1 MPPSKSEDTPPPA
14 PHRHQLS
21 YQNFSKRLILSYIF
35 DWILIIGVAL
45 IGYGFNQTTPNHRPF
60 SLTDPSISF
69 PHREKETVSTG
80 VLAVVAVVAPAV
92 IIVLVSVLS
101 INPATTSIAGSS
113 VHNARR
119 EALRRKFMVKLWEW
133 HAGWMGLGVALAGTF
148 MATEGLKDLYGKPR
162 PDMLARCDPN
172 LSALNEYA
180 VSGLGGRIAGA
191 PTMVTWEICRNKGDE
206 MLKVDGFAS
215 FPSGHSSMSFA
226 GLMYLALWLSAKFS
240 IGFPFLAY
248 SPLSQDLQRQDR
260 GKIRNQGAAPP
271 VYMLIVALVPIAVA
285 FFISAS
291 RWFDYRHHGFDIIFG
306 SVMGM
311 VFAWIGF
318 RLYQLP
324 IIRGAGWSWGARSR
338 KHAFFMEVG
347 QPSHV
352 SADNWVMMSDKRDA
366 AESSPHNVDLESGR
380 PGPDER

>member
-1 MPPSKSEDTPPPA
+1 MTSSESEDTPPPA
-14 PHRHQLS
+14 AHHHRLS
-21 YQNFSKRLILSYIF
+21 YQQFSKRLILSYIL

-45 IGYGFNQTTPNHRPF
+45 IGFGFSQTTPNHRPF

-69 PHREKETVSTG
+69 PHREKDTVSTG
-80 VLAVVAVVAPAV
+80 VLAVVAIVAPAV
-92 IIVLVSVLS
+92 IIIFVSFLF
-101 INPATTSIAGSS
+101 INPNTTTTSGR
-113 VHNARR
+113 NARK
-119 EALRRKFMVKLWEW
+119 EILRRKLMVKLWEW
-133 HAGWMGLGVALAGTF
+133 NAGWMGLGVALAGTF

-162 PDMLARCDPN
+162 PDMLARCDPDI
-172 LSALNEYA
+172 SAINEYA
-180 VSGLGGRIAGA
+180 VSGLGRRLAGA
-191 PTMVTWEICRNKGDE
+191 PTMVKWEICRNKGDE

-215 FPSGHSSMSFA
+215 FPSGHSSISFA

-248 SPLSQDLQRQDR
+248 SPLSHDLGRQDR

-271 VYMLIVALVPIAVA
+271 VYMLVIALVPITVA

-311 VFAWIGF
+311 VFAYIGF

-338 KHAFFMEVG
+338 KHAFFMGVG
-347 QPSHV
+347 LPSHV
-352 SADNWVMMSDKRDA
+352 STDSWVSMSDKRDA
-366 AESSPHNVDLESGR
+366 VESSTQNVDLESR
-380 PGPDER
+380 QSANER

>member
-1 MPPSKSEDTPPPA
+1 MTPSKSEDTPPPA
-14 PHRHQLS
+14 AHHHRLS
-21 YQNFSKRLILSYIF
+21 YQQFSKRLILSYIL
-35 DWILIIGVAL
+35 DWTLIIGVAL
-45 IGYGFNQTTPNHRPF
+45 IGFGFSQTTPNHRPF

-69 PHREKETVSTG
+69 PHREKDTVSTG
-80 VLAVVAVVAPAV
+80 VLAVVAIIAPAV
-92 IIVLVSVLS
+92 II
-101 INPATTSIAGSS
+101 I
-113 VHNARR
+113 
-119 EALRRKFMVKLWEW
+119 FLWEW
-133 HAGWMGLGVALAGTF
+133 NAGWMGLGVALAGTF

-162 PDMLARCDPN
+162 PDMLARCDPDI
-172 LSALNEYA
+172 SAINEYA
-180 VSGLGGRIAGA
+180 VSGLGRRLAGA

-206 MLKVDGFAS
+206 TLKVDGFAS
-215 FPSGHSSMSFA
+215 FPSGHSSISFA

-248 SPLSQDLQRQDR
+248 SPLGHDLGRQDR

-271 VYMLIVALVPIAVA
+271 VYMLIITLVPIAVA

-311 VFAWIGF
+311 VFAYIGF

-338 KHAFFMEVG
+338 EHAFFMGVG
-347 QPSHV
+347 LPSHV
-352 SADNWVMMSDKRDA
+352 STDSWVSMSDKRDA
-366 AESSPHNVDLESGR
+366 VESSSHNVDLESGR
-380 PGPDER
+380 QSATER